1 MSFRRVGWLAATAL
15 ATLLWMSCGE
25 VYRPVVIPVS
35 TTPPNPANFHAV
47 FGISANVGTNPGTAL
62 QIDVSGDSN
71 IGVANMG
78 LNPTHAAILPN
89 NSRVFVASAG
99 SVCVEDP
106 SVCVPGGIFPGG
118 ADIITAF
125 TPAADSTTA
134 TGIGN
139 PVIYTLPNLGPQQ
152 SAAIT
157 SISESGT
164 VVTVVL
170 SALIGQA
177 QVGGPIVISG
187 VNIGGYDG
195 NFVISSINGTTI
207 QYTDSATNLAA
218 TTGGTATVPLPTF
231 CSYQPDFVAT
241 TQTNAVFVAN
251 YGYENGP
258 NCAYASTDSIALLN
272 TFTNTIGNIAYLNPS
287 NASPAP
293 HPVAM
298 VETPDGQNLY
308 VVNQGNNT
316 VMDLSPF
323 DLSTL
328 ATIPVGTTPVWAV
341 ARPDNRRVYVLA
353 QGSGTLIPIDTA
365 TNTILQSQT
374 NLSVGA
380 GANFILYDPTLNRL
394 YVTNPSTGTVFVFS
408 ATGGTDL
415 SGNANDTPLLL
426 ATISMSAVPTTSS
439 TPPCPGG
446 CSPVSVAAL
455 PDGSRFYVASYQAQP
470 SCSDANVGA
479 SPCIVPMV
487 TVFDAPSITP
497 KPPFSTLLAPAPS
510 LSLLTS
516 PPYALSQYALTPV
529 TSCVTPPTY
538 SPGTTRF
545 RMFATAS
552 ADSSHV
558 YVSICDAGSIADIST
573 KTNTISTG
581 TNTPDILVTDI
592 TAPFGAC
599 TPGTCGT
606 VASITSLSITSN
618 VVTFTA
624 NNNFIAGEQVQISGL
639 SSQPGT
645 QLNGQT
651 LTVLQTGLSASQFE
665 CNFTHGDVGPT
676 NDSGAAVGIPSA
688 TITSFSIANN
698 VATFQAVNLFTPG
711 TKVAISGLTS
721 GAGIQLNGLTM
732 TVIATG
738 LSSSQFEA
746 VGTTTLT
753 NASSTT
759 DTGTA
764 VPIVQPQSPIFLL
777 TGQ

>member
-1 MSFRRVGWLAATAL
+1 
-15 ATLLWMSCGE
+15 
-25 VYRPVVIPVS
+25 
-35 TTPPNPANFHAV
+35 
-47 FGISANVGTNPGTAL
+47 
-62 QIDVSGDSN
+62 
-71 IGVANMG
+71 
-78 LNPTHAAILPN
+78 
-89 NSRVFVASAG
+89 
-99 SVCVEDP
+99 
-106 SVCVPGGIFPGG
+106 
-118 ADIITAF
+118 
-125 TPAADSTTA
+125 
-134 TGIGN
+134 
-139 PVIYTLPNLGPQQ
+139 
-152 SAAIT
+152 
-157 SISESGT
+157 
-164 VVTVVL
+164 
-170 SALIGQA
+170 
-177 QVGGPIVISG
+177 
-187 VNIGGYDG
+187 
-195 NFVISSINGTTI
+195 
-207 QYTDSATNLAA
+207 
-218 TTGGTATVPLPTF
+218 
-231 CSYQPDFVAT
+231 
-241 TQTNAVFVAN
+241 
-251 YGYENGP
+251 
-258 NCAYASTDSIALLN
+258 
-272 TFTNTIGNIAYLNPS
+272 
-287 NASPAP
+287 
-293 HPVAM
+293 
-298 VETPDGQNLY
+298 
-308 VVNQGNNT
+308 
-316 VMDLSPF
+316 
-323 DLSTL
+323 
-328 ATIPVGTTPVWAV
+328 
-341 ARPDNRRVYVLA
+341 
-353 QGSGTLIPIDTA
+353 
-365 TNTILQSQT
+365 
-374 NLSVGA
+374 
-380 GANFILYDPTLNRL
+380 
-394 YVTNPSTGTVFVFS
+394 
-408 ATGGTDL
+408 
-415 SGNANDTPLLL
+415 
-426 ATISMSAVPTTSS
+426 
-439 TPPCPGG
+439 
-446 CSPVSVAAL
+446 
-455 PDGSRFYVASYQAQP
+455 
-470 SCSDANVGA
+470 
-479 SPCIVPMV
+479 
-487 TVFDAPSITP
+487 
-497 KPPFSTLLAPAPS
+497 
-510 LSLLTS
+510 
-516 PPYALSQYALTPV
+516 V
-529 TSCVTPPTY
+529 TSCVTPPRY